1 MASDDFIFFISDLE
15 GKKKKTTT
23 EKVHRNGGAVN
34 NEADRSLKGFGVCF

>member
-1 MASDDFIFFISDLE
+1 MASDDFIFLSATWKE
-15 GKKKKTTT
+15 KKKKTTT